1 MNYYGEVVDANRLR
15 QETAAWKAEAERAAI
30 RALKAE
36 AKLKEARE
44 ILFAYGNDNDGTAH
58 PWWAVVKKNRMG
70 AQAICAGPFFSR
82 GRAEMHAD
90 AKTYDYGATVV
101 WGFSGH
107 NSEHYKKLRE
117 VLSIGECEGCEAPA
131 VAHDVNGVPLCAECY
146 REIGKETKALEV
158 QG

>member
-1 MNYYGEVVDANRLR
+1 MNTTGAAVDTGL
-15 QETAAWKAEAERAAI
+15 AAI
-30 RALKAE
+30 AEWRDRALKAE

-82 GRAEMHAD
+82 GRAEIHAD
-90 AKTYDYGATVV
+90 ARTYEYGATVV
-101 WGFSGH
+101 WCFSGH
-107 NSEHYKKLRE
+107 RSHDYVALRN
-117 VLSIGECEGCEAPA
+117 VLSLGECECCEAQA
-131 VAHDVNGVPLCAECY
+131 VTTDVNRVPLCQVCANRVEA
-146 REIGKETKALEV
+146 RALEA